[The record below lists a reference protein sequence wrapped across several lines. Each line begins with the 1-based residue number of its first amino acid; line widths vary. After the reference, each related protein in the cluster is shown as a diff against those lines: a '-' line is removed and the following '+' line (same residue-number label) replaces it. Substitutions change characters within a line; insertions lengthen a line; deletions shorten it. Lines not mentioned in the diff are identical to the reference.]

1 MTIMNYTPTELACI
15 VEQTKQQELVIL
27 EPQDIVIKHRLDL
40 VEMNIQNE
48 RVREIERIVLQMPQ
62 LIIEIN
68 DFIHGKMYSRTMFCP
83 AGALVTGV
91 LTKID
96 NICIMHGDV
105 TVTTDYGL
113 QRFTGYHV
121 LPAFGGGKRAL
132 IFHADT
138 YWTTLIHTETTDCRI
153 AEEEFTDEADM
164 LQSRKEG
171 KSWQE

>member
-1 MTIMNYTPTELACI
+1 MTIMNYTPIELACI
-15 VEQTKQQELVIL
+15 VEQTQQQEIVLVS
-27 EPQDIVIKHRLDL
+27 QDLIVKHRLDL
-40 VEMNIQNE
+40 VEMNVQNE
-48 RVREIERIVLQMPQ
+48 KVREIEQTILKMPQ

-83 AGALVTGV
+83 AGAIVTGA
-91 LTKID
+91 LSKID

-121 LPAFGGGKRAL
+121 LPSFGGGKRAL
-132 IFHADT
+132 LFHADT
-138 YWTTLIHTETTDCRI
+138 YWTTLIHTETTDCKI

-171 KSWQE
+171 KTWQE